1 MDNNAKL
8 HVLTFVSG
16 VQLVLVPCQTNVV
29 HILESYVKHFAINK
43 AFMANE
49 RYRRQQNTTQSSSPQ
64 PVPPEK
70 RQVFTH

>member
-1 MDNNAKL
+1 MYGKIDSVTPFL
-8 HVLTFVSG
+8 S
-16 VQLVLVPCQTNVV
+16 QLVTVPCQTNVV

-70 RQVFTH
+70 R